1 MDEYEKENLFI
12 TFKGVIE
19 SIILDKRNN
28 PKNNKMLDNFNAKLN
43 IGLQVEEDFYL
54 WVNLIAKNGNF
65 ILERGQLEVYDLE
78 LRATPEDL
86 MYFSN
91 GENSTLNMMLK
102 KNKYGTKKLRF
113 DKSSDGKRNLGL
125 LLKLP
130 KILVLDEIKHP
141 KK

>member
-1 MDEYEKENLFI
+1 MEDSEKENLYI

-19 SIILDKRNN
+19 SIILDKRRS
-28 PKNNKMLDNFNAKLN
+28 PKNLKVLESFQARLNLGLQIEQDFILWLN
-43 IGLQVEEDFYL
+43 I
-54 WVNLIAKNGNF
+54 IAKNGKYN
-65 ILERGQLEVYDLE
+65 LEKGKLEEYDLE
-78 LRATPEDL
+78 LIANPEDL

-102 KNKYGTKKLRF
+102 KNRFGTKKLRY

-130 KILVLDEIKHP
+130 KILVLDKIEPPIK
-141 KK
+141 

>member
-1 MDEYEKENLFI
+1 MEDSEKENLFI

-19 SIILDKRNN
+19 SIILDKRKN
-28 PKNNKMLDNFNAKLN
+28 PKNFKVLDSFQARLN
-43 IGLQVEEDFYL
+43 LGLRVEEDSYL
-54 WVNLIAKNGNF
+54 WVNLIAKNGKYN
-65 ILERGQLEVYDLE
+65 LERGKLENYDLE
-78 LRATPEDL
+78 IIATPEDL

-102 KNKYGTKKLRF
+102 KNRFGAKKLRY

-130 KILVLDEIKHP
+130 KILVLDKIKP
-141 KK
+141 PIK

>member
-1 MDEYEKENLFI
+1 MEESEQENLFI

-28 PKNNKMLDNFNAKLN
+28 PKNIKMLDDFHAKLN
-43 IGLQVEEDFYL
+43 IGLQTEEDFYL
-54 WVNLIAKNGNF
+54 WVNLVAENGNYSLNKDK
-65 ILERGQLEVYDLE
+65 LEEYDLE
-78 LRATPEDL
+78 IIATPEDL

-102 KNKYGTKKLRF
+102 KNKFGERKLQY
-113 DKSSDGKRNLGL
+113 DKSSKGKRNFGL

-130 KILVLDEIKHP
+130 KLLVLDKV
-141 KK
+141 KKPD

>member
-1 MDEYEKENLFI
+1 MKESEKENLFI

-28 PKNNKMLDNFNAKLN
+28 PKNIKMLNDFQAKLN
-43 IGLQVEEDFYL
+43 IGLLMEKDYCF
-54 WVNLIAKNGNF
+54 WVNLVAENGNYSLNKGK
-65 ILERGQLEVYDLE
+65 LEDYDLE
-78 LRATPEDL
+78 IIATPEDL

-102 KNKYGTKKLRF
+102 KNRFGKRKLQY
-113 DKSSDGKRNLGL
+113 DKSSTGKRNLGL

-130 KILVLDEIKHP
+130 KVLVLDKIKRP
-141 KK
+141 D

>member
-1 MDEYEKENLFI
+1 MEESEKENLFI

-28 PKNNKMLDNFNAKLN
+28 PKNIKLLNDFQAKLN
-43 IGLQVEEDFYL
+43 IGLQTEEDYYL
-54 WVNLIAKNGNF
+54 WINLVAKNGDYR
-65 ILERGQLEVYDLE
+65 ISKGKLEEYDLE
-78 LRATPEDL
+78 IIATPEDL

-102 KNKYGTKKLRF
+102 KNKFGTKKLRY
-113 DKSSDGKRNLGL
+113 DKSSTGKRNLGL

-130 KILVLDEIKHP
+130 KILVLDEIKAQ
-141 KK
+141 K

>member
-1 MDEYEKENLFI
+1 MEDSEKENLFI

-19 SIILDKRNN
+19 SIISDKRKN
-28 PKNNKMLDNFNAKLN
+28 PKNLKGLDSFQARLN
-43 IGLQVEEDFYL
+43 LGLQVEEDFYL
-54 WVNLIAKNGNF
+54 WVNLIAKNGNYIF
-65 ILERGQLEVYDLE
+65 ERGKLEEYDLE

-91 GENSTLNMMLK
+91 GENSTLNMMLN
-102 KNKYGTKKLRF
+102 KNKFGTKKLRY

-130 KILVLDEIKHP
+130 KILVLDEIKPP

>member
-1 MDEYEKENLFI
+1 MEDSEKENLYI

-19 SIILDKRNN
+19 SIILDKRRS
-28 PKNNKMLDNFNAKLN
+28 PKNLKVLESFEARLN
-43 IGLQVEEDFYL
+43 LGLQIEEDFLL
-54 WVNLIAKNGNF
+54 WLNLIAANGKYN
-65 ILERGQLEVYDLE
+65 LEKGKLKEYDLE
-78 LRATPEDL
+78 LIATPEDL

-102 KNKYGTKKLRF
+102 KNKFGSKKLRY

-130 KILVLDEIKHP
+130 KILVLDEIKAP